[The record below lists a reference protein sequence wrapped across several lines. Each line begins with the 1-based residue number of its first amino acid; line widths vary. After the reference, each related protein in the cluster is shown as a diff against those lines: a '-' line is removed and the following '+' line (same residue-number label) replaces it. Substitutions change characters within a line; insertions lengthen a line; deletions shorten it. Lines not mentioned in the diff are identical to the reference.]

1 MREIEKLLEHII
13 TRVSINLRKPYFD
26 VAPYIRKLVP
36 VDSHALY
43 YAFYA
48 LTPNHPLYFRFNH
61 SSLAGTYFLG
71 KCEVDHSILYKSD
84 IRGDELK
91 TKGSTLE
98 FDGIKVTLY
107 DDEIIRIKDSMLVKT
122 LVHANSHN
130 PESLE
135 IFRII
140 NTVALHYSNIHG
152 TTMEGCLLMPFATVD
167 LSMCHDC
174 IFGEFSYVQ
183 AGDLSHEKIE
193 KGRIWVRAEG
203 AFEFNYR
210 FPDGVVDKYI
220 SLTPGSK
227 PKGELIDF
235 CESRKEDF
243 IPIYSSVIPEL
254 GVEVPESAFVSPYAV
269 VKGNCKVGNNVLVS
283 QRAYIESSS
292 LGDGANAQESCYI
305 VNSTYDGMNVTAHG
319 GKVIHAHL
327 GRKVFTGFNSFVRG
341 KADAKITVGKECI
354 IMPHTIIDA
363 VEPITIPER
372 NLVWGYIT
380 KQADLEANS
389 LSLDEVAKIKGQFR
403 LGNMS
408 FDGLGSAFVKA
419 FQNRIEHILEVNGA
433 YCDCDDTK
441 GHAQETQAISY
452 NILQPYPEGALKGL
466 CPTVTISPLVP

>member
-1 MREIEKLLEHII
+1 MRELERLLEHII
-13 TRVSINLRKPYFD
+13 ARVSINLRKPYFD
-26 VAPYIRKLVP
+26 VAPYIRNLIP
-36 VDSHALY
+36 MENHMLY

-48 LTPNHPLYFRFNH
+48 LTLNHPLYFKFKH
-61 SSLAGTYFLG
+61 SSLTGTFFFG
-71 KCEVDHSILYKSD
+71 KCEIDRSILYKSN

-91 TKGSTLE
+91 AKGNTLE
-98 FDGIKVTLY
+98 FDGIKVALY

-122 LVHANSHN
+122 LVHSNSHN

-167 LSMCHDC
+167 SSMCHDC

-203 AFEFNYR
+203 AFEFDYR
-210 FPDGVVDKYI
+210 FPEGVVDKYI
-220 SLTPGSK
+220 SLAPGSL
-227 PKGELIDF
+227 PRGELIDF

-243 IPIYSSVIPEL
+243 SPIFSFVVPEL
-254 GVEVPESAFVSPYAV
+254 KVKVPEGSFVSPYAV
-269 VKGNCKVGNNVLVS
+269 VKGDYRIGNNVLVS

-292 LGDGANAQESCYI
+292 LGNGANAQESCYI
-305 VNSTYDGMNVTAHG
+305 VNSTYNGMNVTAHG
-319 GKVIHAHL
+319 GKVINADL
-327 GRKVFTGFNSFVRG
+327 DRKVFIGFNSFVRG
-341 KADAKITVGKECI
+341 KPDARITVGKECI

-363 VEPITIPER
+363 DEPIAIPER

-380 KQADLEANS
+380 KQADLESNS
-389 LSLDEVAKIKGQFR
+389 LPLDEVSEIKGRFR
-403 LGNMS
+403 LGNMR
-408 FDGLGSAFVKA
+408 FEGLGSAFVKT
-419 FQNRIEHILEVNGA
+419 FQGRIEHILEVNGA
-433 YCDCDDTK
+433 YCDCDDMK
-441 GHAQETQAISY
+441 GHAQKTQAISY
-452 NILQPYPEGALKGL
+452 NILQPYPEGDLKGL